1 MASVFD
7 VTTSGPS
14 ASDYA
19 KGYML
24 ETNQS
29 FEANRDAVYDGI
41 QRFWY
46 RNKDEEGNGV
56 LEGDEPS
63 GIEIL
68 QAMGVNASAF
78 LACAYARVVMLVTIA
93 TQLGKPDLIDVTK
106 CSGPYDF
113 TFNPDGSLKTW
124 TLKN

>member
-1 MASVFD
+1 MTQVFD
-7 VTTSGPS
+7 VTISGPT
-14 ASDYA
+14 AADFA

-29 FEANRDAVYDGI
+29 FEATRDFVYDGI
-41 QRFWY
+41 QRFWF
-46 RNKDEEGNGV
+46 RNKDKEGNGV

-68 QAMGVNASAF
+68 QAMGTNAEAF

-93 TQLGKPDLIDVTK
+93 TQLGKPDLVDVAK
-106 CSGPYDF
+106 CSAPYDF
-113 TFNPDGSLKTW
+113 TFNSDGSLNTW
-124 TLKN
+124 TLKS